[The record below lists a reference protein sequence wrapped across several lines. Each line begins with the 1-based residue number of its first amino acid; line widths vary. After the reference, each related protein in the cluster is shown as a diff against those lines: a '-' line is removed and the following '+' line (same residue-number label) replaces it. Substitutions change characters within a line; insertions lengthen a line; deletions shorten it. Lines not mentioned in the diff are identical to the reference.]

1 MQDNCAFIANEDQS
15 DLEHD
20 NVGDVCDNCP
30 SISNPNQRDS
40 DDDGT
45 GDSCDI
51 DDDND
56 GIGEEEHG
64 VVEWSIL

>member
-1 MQDNCAFIANEDQS
+1 MFIANGDQR
-15 DLEHD
+15 DRD
-20 NVGDVCDNCP
+20 FDAVGDVCDNCHFTP
-30 SISNPNQRDS
+30 NPDQRDS
-40 DDDGT
+40 DGDGT

-56 GIGEEEHG
+56 GISEEEHS

>member
-1 MQDNCAFIANEDQS
+1 MFIANEDQI
-15 DLEHD
+15 DFDRD

-30 SISNPNQRDS
+30 LALNPDQRDS

-56 GIGEEEHG
+56 GVGEEEHG

>member
-1 MQDNCAFIANEDQS
+1 MDFDA
-15 DLEHD
+15 
-20 NVGDVCDNCP
+20 VGDVCDNCP
-30 SISNPNQRDS
+30 SIPNPDQRDS